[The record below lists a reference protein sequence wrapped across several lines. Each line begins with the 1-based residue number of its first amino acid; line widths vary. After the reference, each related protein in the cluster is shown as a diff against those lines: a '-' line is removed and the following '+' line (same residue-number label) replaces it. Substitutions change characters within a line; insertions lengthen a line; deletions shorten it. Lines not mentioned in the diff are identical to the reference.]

1 MKNLEKY
8 LEEEV
13 RDLQSDIEEIE
24 AMTEEEM
31 QMKYNTDDTKESFLE
46 FLKSELDVARK
57 KLSGF
62 IEDDYETVDC
72 GFSSESDYLRYKF
85 G

>member
-24 AMTEEEM
+24 AMTEEE
-31 QMKYNTDDTKESFLE
+31 KIFVFRDHTE
-46 FLKSELDVARK
+46 
-57 KLSGF
+57 
-62 IEDDYETVDC
+62 
-72 GFSSESDYLRYKF
+72 YLRVCRK
-85 G
+85 